1 MNYLNGSAP
10 TNAIVIVRM
19 GLEWVSYNVELDQV
33 GGEIYKVRI
42 IRVTKDGDVFVFS
55 TAK

>member
-1 MNYLNGSAP
+1 LNGSAP